1 MLDDVIAFHQVSC
14 CYWMSISAT
23 LHERNPPIC
32 LSHKGE
38 ENAGN
43 MAKPRKQCH
52 KFFKVYLPC
61 FNSQQLKI
69 PLAFVRHFD
78 GTIPKDA
85 MLKNHTGKH
94 WLVDLEEVEG
104 GLTMTNEWQGF
115 ASENSLEFGD
125 FLIFEYD
132 GKCLNGCNKAALSS
146 NMATTHAVNEK
157 EIKEVDICNEPTQ
170 TCKQKGT
177 NLGEGKALNAAT
189 YVTPKGP
196 YFVSNIPQSMRYA
209 VYVPRSL
216 LASYGIKI
224 KPEVVLLDQN
234 GKKWPVMVSSRT
246 DGLVFIHHGWGSFRH
261 EYNLQKGDKCVFEF
275 VLGRGNISQKL
286 LVQVIRRQA
295 P

>member
-1 MLDDVIAFHQVSC
+1 
-14 CYWMSISAT
+14 
-23 LHERNPPIC
+23 
-32 LSHKGE
+32 
-38 ENAGN
+38 

-52 KFFKVYLPC
+52 KFFKVYLPF

-69 PLAFVRHFD
+69 PPAFVRHLD

-104 GLTMTNEWQGF
+104 GLTMTNGWQGF

-132 GKCLNGCNKAALSS
+132 GKCLFDVEIFGRNGCNKAALSS
-146 NMATTHAVNEK
+146 NMTTTHAVNEK

-170 TCKQKGT
+170 TCKQKYSVKNLGYKLRRNRGT

-196 YFVSNIPQSMRYA
+196 YFVSNIPQSMRSA

-246 DGLVFIHHGWGSFRH
+246 DGRVFIHHGWGSFRH

-275 VLGRGNISQKL
+275 VLGRGNISQKR